1 MNNKQ
6 RAWLLV
12 GPVIF
17 SFMMAMTTPVVH
29 IYFMKLID
37 ASVLAIANMISVGI
51 AAMTNTSVTR
61 KGFLEWYDKH
71 FTLIVVTDVLLF
83 TVISFVGM
91 EWATIRFIGM
101 AIINAIS
108 TTLWICVMQNAINS
122 VVKGKELTIWQSL
135 ASSYE
140 LYASLAGGL
149 VILILGSIDVEIAIM
164 IQCIANLI
172 MGLADLKAKQLLSM
186 KKRSDYNYKNDE
198 YDSRKQKRC
207 FL

>member
-1 MNNKQ
+1 MNSKQ
-6 RAWLLV
+6 KGWLLV

-17 SFMMAMTTPVVH
+17 SFAMAMTTPVVH
-29 IYFMKLID
+29 VYFMRLID
-37 ASVLAIANMISVGI
+37 ASVLAVANMISVGI

-83 TVISFVGM
+83 TVISFAGM

-149 VILILGSIDVEIAIM
+149 VILILGSINIEIAIA
-164 IQCIANLI
+164 IQCIGNLI
-172 MGLADLKAKQLLSM
+172 MGLADLKARKLLIAG
-186 KKRSDYNYKNDE
+186 R
-198 YDSRKQKRC
+198 R
-207 FL
+207 

>member
-6 RAWLLV
+6 KSWLLV
-12 GPVIF
+12 GPVVL
-17 SFMMAMTTPVVH
+17 SFAMAITSPVIN
-29 IYFMKLID
+29 IYFMRLID
-37 ASVLAIANMISVGI
+37 ASVLAIANIISVGI
-51 AAMTNTSVTR
+51 AAITNTSVTR

-83 TVISFVGM
+83 TVISFAGM

-108 TTLWICVMQNAINS
+108 TTLWICVMKNAINS
-122 VVKGKELTIWQSL
+122 IVKGKELTIWQSL

-164 IQCIANLI
+164 IQCIANLV
-172 MGLADLKAKQLLSM
+172 MGLTDLKARKLLVAG
-186 KKRSDYNYKNDE
+186 R
-198 YDSRKQKRC
+198 R
-207 FL
+207 